1 MRSFLPALAL
11 LSLTCTDCA
20 STPEPQSTDAVA
32 ERQRLAANEN
42 EQHASVHAAQYDP
55 KARVTTGRCAHGRA
69 GEAGDGGICWSSEVN
84 PTATHLEKAQRYRAL
99 AEKQRAQSEK
109 LRNAE
114 AQACVGVAELD
125 RALSP
130 FSHPEDVAAVAPLRT
145 TVAPVRLE
153 GALIAFQSVEGMTA
167 PRLERLVTCHLARNA
182 CLDDGAKDVAY
193 CPLALKNVKATVTQT
208 ADGLFA
214 IAVRSDDPTV
224 AEEILR
230 RAQALTVH

>member
-11 LSLTCTDCA
+11 LSSICAGCA
-20 STPEPQSTDAVA
+20 STPAPQSTDAVA
-32 ERQRLAANEN
+32 QRQELAADANE
-42 EQHASVHAAQYDP
+42 EHAKVHASQYDP
-55 KARVTTGRCAHGRA
+55 NAKATTGRCSHGRS
-69 GEAGDGGICWSSEVN
+69 GDAGICWSSEVN
-84 PTATHLEKAQRYRAL
+84 PTATHLRKAQAYQAL
-99 AEKQRAQSEK
+99 AEKQRAQSDK
-109 LRNAE
+109 LRNVE
-114 AQACVGVAELD
+114 EKACVGVSEMD
-125 RALSP
+125 RDASP
-130 FSHPEDVAAVAPLRT
+130 FSHPEDVAAVAPLRST
-145 TVAPVRLE
+145 GAPVHLE

-167 PRLERLVTCHLARNA
+167 PRLERLVSCHLARNA

-214 IAVRSDDPTV
+214 VAVRSDDPGV

>member
-1 MRSFLPALAL
+1 MRELRAYLDSMRHVLASGYLRRSDVLAL
-11 LSLTCTDCA
+11 ELERIALQDEYFVKRKLYPNVDFYSGLIYQA
-20 STPEPQSTDAVA
+20 MGLPTPFFPVLFAIPRTVGW
-32 ERQRLAANEN
+32 LAQWNELVEDL
-42 EQHASVHAAQYDP
+42 EQNNTAPPEIYTKEEYDDWATAYL
-55 KARVTTGRCAHGRA
+55 ARMRTIQPRGPYLI
-69 GEAGDGGICWSSEVN
+69 GGMC
-84 PTATHLEKAQRYRAL
+84 
-99 AEKQRAQSEK
+99 
-109 LRNAE
+109 
-114 AQACVGVAELD
+114 
-125 RALSP
+125 
-130 FSHPEDVAAVAPLRT
+130 
-145 TVAPVRLE
+145 E